1 MHDYILYTK
10 IRVLMKNI
18 FITGGS
24 RGIGKGLVEQFSKN
38 HNVIFTARDKKQ
50 ARIIVDSFEH
60 DNADYVIM
68 DVGENESVQNG
79 VKNLKSKISSVDILI
94 NNAGILVPGLKH
106 KINAIDTDIDT
117 IMETFNINTVGVL
130 RVCKAITPFMQP
142 NSRIINISSGMGQ
155 LEGMGTGSLA
165 YRLSKTA
172 LNAMTIVLSQ
182 ELMVK
187 KIKVNAI
194 CPGWVQTDMGGHDAA
209 LTVQESV
216 ESIKKF
222 ALDDNFPSG
231 KFLRHGEVLPW

>member
-1 MHDYILYTK
+1 
-10 IRVLMKNI
+10 MKNI

-38 HNVIFTARDKKQ
+38 HKVIFTVRDKNQ
-50 ARIIVDSFEH
+50 ARLIVDSFEH
-60 DNADYVIM
+60 NNADYVIM

-94 NNAGILVPGLKH
+94 NNAGILIPGLKH

-194 CPGWVQTDMGGHDAA
+194 CPGWVQTDMGGHDAS

-222 ALDDNFPSG
+222 ALDGNFPSG

>member
-1 MHDYILYTK
+1 
-10 IRVLMKNI
+10 MKNI
-18 FITGGS
+18 FITGGN

-50 ARIIVDSFEH
+50 AQIIVDSFEH

-79 VKNLKSKISSVDILI
+79 VKNLKSKMSSVDILI
-94 NNAGILVPGLKH
+94 NNAGILIPGLKH
-106 KINAIDTDIDT
+106 KINAIDTDMDT

-182 ELMVK
+182 ELMEK
-187 KIKVNAI
+187 KN
-194 CPGWVQTDMGGHDAA
+194 
-209 LTVQESV
+209 
-216 ESIKKF
+216 
-222 ALDDNFPSG
+222 
-231 KFLRHGEVLPW
+231 R

>member
-1 MHDYILYTK
+1 
-10 IRVLMKNI
+10 MKNI

-38 HNVIFTARDKKQ
+38 HKVIFTVRDKNQ
-50 ARIIVDSFEH
+50 ARLIVDSFEH
-60 DNADYVIM
+60 NNADYVIM

-94 NNAGILVPGLKH
+94 NNAGILIPGLKH

-182 ELMVK
+182 ELMEK

-194 CPGWVQTDMGGHDAA
+194 CPGWVQTDMGGHDAS

-222 ALDDNFPSG
+222 ALDGNFPSG

>member
-1 MHDYILYTK
+1 
-10 IRVLMKNI
+10 MKNI
-18 FITGGS
+18 FITGGN

-38 HNVIFTARDKKQ
+38 HNVIFTVRNKNQ
-50 ARIIVDSFEH
+50 GRMIVDSFEH

-94 NNAGILVPGLKH
+94 NNAGILIPGLKH
-106 KINAIDTDIDT
+106 KINAIDTDLES

-142 NSRIINISSGMGQ
+142 GSRIINISSGMGQ

-182 ELMVK
+182 ELMGK
-187 KIKVNAI
+187 KIKVNSI
-194 CPGWVQTDMGGHDAA
+194 CPGWVKTDMGGYDAA
-209 LTVQESV
+209 LTVQDSA

-222 ALDDNFPSG
+222 ALDDNFPNG
-231 KFLRHGEVLPW
+231 KFLRRGEVLPW

>member
-1 MHDYILYTK
+1 
-10 IRVLMKNI
+10 MKNI
-18 FITGGS
+18 FITGGN

-38 HNVIFTARDKKQ
+38 HNVIFTVRNKNQ
-50 ARIIVDSFEH
+50 GRMIVDSFEH

-94 NNAGILVPGLKH
+94 NNAGILIPGLKH
-106 KINAIDTDIDT
+106 KINAIDTDLES

-142 NSRIINISSGMGQ
+142 GSRIINISSGMGQ

-182 ELMVK
+182 ELMEK

-194 CPGWVQTDMGGHDAA
+194 CPGWVKTDMGGYDAA
-209 LTVQESV
+209 LTVHESA

-222 ALDDNFPSG
+222 ALDNNFPSG
-231 KFLRHGEVLPW
+231 KFLRHGEILPW

>member
-1 MHDYILYTK
+1 
-10 IRVLMKNI
+10 MKNI

-38 HNVIFTARDKKQ
+38 HKVIFTVRDKNQ
-50 ARIIVDSFEH
+50 ARLIVDSFEH
-60 DNADYVIM
+60 NNADYVIM

-94 NNAGILVPGLKH
+94 NNAGILIPGLKH

-182 ELMVK
+182 ELMEK

-209 LTVQESV
+209 LTVKESV

-222 ALDDNFPSG
+222 ALDGNFPSG